1 MSQIKNAQIRYRV
14 IDRALRN
21 QYNPFPTKEDLR
33 RACEEAI
40 FGSTEGTDICDS
52 TIEKDMFA
60 MRMEFDA
67 PIKYSKKDR
76 GYYYEDE
83 HFSIDKIPLSEDDV
97 DAIKFAASTLM
108 QFRDV
113 GIFKQ
118 FGFAI
123 DKIFDRVHIAN
134 NPMDDSV
141 ENFVQFENQPTTSG
155 NDMLPELLK
164 AIKEG
169 VVVKF
174 GYQGYKG
181 GKFKE
186 RTVFPLLLKEYRNRW
201 YLLSYDTN
209 KGKIITYGL
218 ERISDLEITEEYFN
232 EKIKFDPAEYFE
244 YATGIT
250 VRDGQKPVKVSFK
263 VDKTGSK
270 YLQSQP
276 LHKSQVI
283 VKEGKNR
290 DTFEM
295 KVLLSDDLIRT
306 ILSYGPQMEVIK
318 PNSLREKVAKYVHE
332 LNDIY
337 GS

>member
-1 MSQIKNAQIRYRV
+1 MSKIKNAQIRYRV

-67 PIKYSKKDR
+67 PIKYSKKER

-83 HFSIDKIPLSEDDV
+83 HYSIDKIPLSEDDV
-97 DAIKFAASTLM
+97 EAIKFAASTLM

-134 NPMDDSV
+134 NPLDDSV

-155 NDMLPELLK
+155 NEMLPDLLK

-169 VVVKF
+169 VIVKF
-174 GYQGYKG
+174 GYKGFKG

-186 RTVFPLLLKEYRNRW
+186 RTVYPLLLKEYRNRW
-201 YLLSYDTN
+201 YLLSYDTD

-218 ERISDLEITEEYFN
+218 ERMSDLEITEEYFG
-232 EKIKFDPAEYFE
+232 EKIKFDPQDYFE

-250 VRDGQKPVKVSFK
+250 VRDGQKPVKVVIK

-276 LHKSQVI
+276 LHKSQEI
-283 VKEGKNR
+283 IKEGKNR
-290 DTFEM
+290 DTFQM

-306 ILSYGPQMEVIK
+306 ILSYGSQMEVIK
-318 PNSLREKVAKYVHE
+318 PKSLREKLAKSIHE